1 MLKPL
6 PPPGGSTCVLLGMW
20 PERPPV
26 LQVTSFPHIALSL
39 CVFTTQGKLITTL
52 VTLSCVS
59 CRVYA
64 TELVAYFEQHG
75 WTCDDCKACIV
86 CDQSPSESEKSEDL
100 LVSSAQLDFYATS
113 GDCLTYTAHVKVC
126 EYCDQGIH
134 YSCLAPQPEKR
145 PKVQKEC

>member
-6 PPPGGSTCVLLGMW
+6 PPGGSACVLLGMW
-20 PERPPV
+20 PERPSF
-26 LQVTSFPHIALSL
+26 LQVKSITIDLSHFSINPHTFH
-39 CVFTTQGKLITTL
+39 V
-52 VTLSCVS
+52 

-100 LVSSAQLDFYATS
+100 LVMNHFIES
-113 GDCLTYTAHVKVC
+113 
-126 EYCDQGIH
+126 
-134 YSCLAPQPEKR
+134 
-145 PKVQKEC
+145 